1 MNTYPLAQL
10 NLAEAKK
17 LQFRLV
23 ETVTHHFDGH
33 SILQAGDYGLWPGL
47 GRPHF
52 TARVEAVLAEFFD
65 AEAACLV
72 GGAGTGALRS
82 TLMAALKPGQKLVV
96 HQAPL
101 YPTTRVTVEAMGLKL
116 ARIDFNDLKALKGD
130 ALEDASMALVQHA
143 RQRFD
148 DHYSLADVIDALKS
162 RQPSLT
168 VIVDDNYVVMRV
180 AKIGIQLGADVSTF
194 SLFKLLGPPGLAC
207 VLSEQK
213 LIDRIHA
220 DNYSGGTQVQ
230 GVEAMDALRALA
242 YVPVELALQAEVV
255 EEVAARLNA
264 GEVGG
269 VKRAYIAN
277 AQSRVVLVELE
288 KASARQVLEASV
300 RHGAASHPVG
310 AESRYEIAP
319 LFYRV
324 SGTFREENPQL
335 AGRMIRI
342 NPMRAGADLIIA
354 ILAKALQICEGG

>member
-10 NLAEAKK
+10 DLVEAKQ

-23 ETVTHHFDGH
+23 ETIAHHFDGH
-33 SILQAGDYGLWPGL
+33 SILQAGDYGLWPDL

-52 TARVEAVLAEFFD
+52 TARVEAVLAEFFG

-82 TLMAALKPGQKLVV
+82 TLMAALKPGQKLIV

-101 YPTTRVTVEAMGLKL
+101 YPTTQVTVEAMGLELVK
-116 ARIDFNDLKALKGD
+116 IDFNDLTALKD
-130 ALEDASMALVQHA
+130 RAPEEASFALVQHA

-148 DHYSLADVIDALKS
+148 DRYNLADVISALKS
-162 RQPSLT
+162 RQPSPTL
-168 VIVDDNYVVMRV
+168 IVDDNYAVMRV

-194 SLFKLLGPPGLAC
+194 SLFKLLGPAGLAC
-207 VLSEQK
+207 VLARRT
-213 LIDRIHA
+213 LIDRIRTH
-220 DNYSGGTQVQ
+220 NYSGGTQVQ
-230 GVEAMDALRALA
+230 GVEAMDALRALT

-255 EEVAARLNA
+255 EEVVARLNSGQA
-264 GEVGG
+264 GG

-277 AQSRVVLVELE
+277 AQSRVILVELE
-288 KASARQVLEASV
+288 KPCARQVLEASV
-300 RHGAASHPVG
+300 QWGAASHPVG
-310 AESRYEIAP
+310 AESRYEVSP

-324 SGTFREENPQL
+324 SGTFREEHPEL
-335 AGRMIRI
+335 AESMIRI

-354 ILAKALQICEGG
+354 ILAKSLPAGEGG